1 MEETCHAGYRD
12 TFQFLK
18 LSGLIQCEECKT
30 LTEEDYKTLPKE
42 DCAKCKE
49 LEKQA
54 EDSNLPESLRQVFQ
68 EARQS
73 EATTSGFLSKLI
85 QTIRSSLAWLTL
97 YCCNIMI
104 CHDLR
109 TSWKTLGKKV
119 LFWVITVYLFE
130 SFKGTS
136 NVDFSCSFNLNLLNK
151 RNTVLCHSILSL
163 TPSLATIAA
172 TVMMY

>member
-1 MEETCHAGYRD
+1 MVSVFSSNLFLFNIYDIYFTPGLTLTFGNLRRLFYTVVPPSIDLMEETCHAGYRD

-49 LEKQA
+49 LEQQA

-73 EATTSGFLSKLI
+73 EATTGGFLSQLI
-85 QTIRSSLAWLTL
+85 QSIRSSLAWFLTL
-97 YCCNIMI
+97 
-104 CHDLR
+104 
-109 TSWKTLGKKV
+109 
-119 LFWVITVYLFE
+119 
-130 SFKGTS
+130 
-136 NVDFSCSFNLNLLNK
+136 SC
-151 RNTVLCHSILSL
+151 
-163 TPSLATIAA
+163 
-172 TVMMY
+172 

>member
-1 MEETCHAGYRD
+1 MEETCLAGHQD
-12 TFQFLK
+12 VLLFLK

-73 EATTSGFLSKLI
+73 EATTSGFLSELI
-85 QTIRSSLAWLTL
+85 QTIRSSLAWLLTL
-97 YCCNIMI
+97 SY
-104 CHDLR
+104 
-109 TSWKTLGKKV
+109 
-119 LFWVITVYLFE
+119 
-130 SFKGTS
+130 
-136 NVDFSCSFNLNLLNK
+136 
-151 RNTVLCHSILSL
+151 
-163 TPSLATIAA
+163 
-172 TVMMY
+172 

>member
-1 MEETCHAGYRD
+1 MVSVFSSNLSLFNIYDIYFTPGLTLTFGNLRRLFYTVVPPSIDLMEETCHAGYRD

-49 LEKQA
+49 LEQQA

-73 EATTSGFLSKLI
+73 EASAGGFLFGLI
-85 QTIRSSLAWLTL
+85 QTIRSSLAWLL
-97 YCCNIMI
+97 A
-104 CHDLR
+104 
-109 TSWKTLGKKV
+109 
-119 LFWVITVYLFE
+119 
-130 SFKGTS
+130 
-136 NVDFSCSFNLNLLNK
+136 
-151 RNTVLCHSILSL
+151 LS
-163 TPSLATIAA
+163 
-172 TVMMY
+172 Y